1 MHEAAL
7 TLFHFILMRTKRCYI
22 TEQADT
28 HLVFSKCRRSS
39 TVAMWQYIQQ
49 YSTIPLLI
57 PAWPPCALAK
67 GSLPLASAQDSHLQR
82 MRIPEAAYMYN

>member
-1 MHEAAL
+1 MMHEAAL

-49 YSTIPLLI
+49 YSNLQIHNDSAFLPVDQQICKAGTMSN
-57 PAWPPCALAK
+57 K
-67 GSLPLASAQDSHLQR
+67 G
-82 MRIPEAAYMYN
+82 